1 MVYLFLANGF
11 ETIEALAVV
20 DMLRRAKIDN
30 ETVGVTGKTVKS
42 SHNIEVVAD
51 ITIDELN
58 ISNADA
64 IVLPGG
70 MPGTLNLEANS
81 VVQSSIDYCVENK
94 KYVCAICAAPSIL
107 GHKGLLKGRN
117 AICFPGFEEDLCGA
131 IISEKYVV
139 SDGTTILG
147 ADDKAGIA
155 QILEVEA
162 VLRENKL
169 DHAPLE
175 LLFTIAEEV
184 GILGAF
190 NVDTDI
196 LKGKIAYV
204 LDGGGGPGVAL
215 IGGPDFFDIK
225 GTIKGKAA
233 HAGVSPEQGIS
244 SIQVMADAISHMRLL
259 KVDEDTTT
267 NIGRVICNYPTN
279 VVPEITSFEME
290 LDNRER
296 KIKIAWTVTTTSGE
310 TVEEEEII

>member
-1 MVYLFLANGF
+1 MVYVFLADGF

-117 AICFPGFEEDLCGA
+117 AIEEDLCGA

-139 SDGTTILG
+139 SDGNFITARG
-147 ADDKAGIA
+147 A
-155 QILEVEA
+155 
-162 VLRENKL
+162 
-169 DHAPLE
+169 
-175 LLFTIAEEV
+175 
-184 GILGAF
+184 
-190 NVDTDI
+190 
-196 LKGKIAYV
+196 
-204 LDGGGGPGVAL
+204 GVAVDFGL
-215 IGGPDFFDIK
+215 EIVKALGGSELSNKIRE
-225 GTIKGKAA
+225 TI
-233 HAGVSPEQGIS
+233 QC
-244 SIQVMADAISHMRLL
+244 Q
-259 KVDEDTTT
+259 
-267 NIGRVICNYPTN
+267 
-279 VVPEITSFEME
+279 
-290 LDNRER
+290 
-296 KIKIAWTVTTTSGE
+296 
-310 TVEEEEII
+310 